1 VFDPAPPA
9 AGGVS
14 WRDGLSRLRTACP
27 DAVALSLGH
36 PATVAV
42 TANPTQSNPQ
52 PWIAQPAWQ
61 PRAAM
66 TAKVLPEPIVIDIG
80 AGGVVAHASELT
92 RVIGGATR
100 RREFKARFDELHA
113 RHNDGDRR
121 AGDELWVLA
130 QRTLVGRLQA
140 WAPAHGTAKSREVL
154 EDVVTDAIL
163 RALEP
168 GCYDP
173 GRILDPQAWLF
184 TVAKHLLRDRWRRD
198 RSRPRLDPV
207 GLDAEL
213 DDRRRAPEAGAVAF
227 ADPIEREDAARELR
241 RWIREVTTTS
251 CELRLLIVRYLEEAP
266 LAAQAAA
273 LGAGQLSAADQQALI
288 DLTLQRLARRG
299 RRLNRS

>member
-1 VFDPAPPA
+1 
-9 AGGVS
+9 
-14 WRDGLSRLRTACP
+14 
-27 DAVALSLGH
+27 
-36 PATVAV
+36 
-42 TANPTQSNPQ
+42 
-52 PWIAQPAWQ
+52 
-61 PRAAM
+61 M
-66 TAKVLPEPIVIDIG
+66 TAKDLRDPIVIDIG
-80 AGGVVAHASELT
+80 AGDIAAHAPELT
-92 RVIGGATR
+92 RVICGATR
-100 RREFKARFDELHA
+100 RRKFKARFDELHA

-140 WAPAHGTAKSREVL
+140 WALAHGPARSREVI
-154 EDVVTDAIL
+154 EDVVTDAIV

-207 GLDAEL
+207 GLDAER
-213 DDRRRAPEAGAVAF
+213 DGRRRALEAGAVAF
-227 ADPIEREDAARELR
+227 ADPVECEEAARALR
-241 RWIREVTTTS
+241 RRIREVTTTS
-251 CELRLLIVRYLEEAP
+251 GELRLLIVRYLEEAP
-266 LAAQAAA
+266 LAAQAAV

-299 RRLNRS
+299 RRLKRS